1 MFNHKLRGVDLVGTF
16 VASVCFGGLKIAPIH
31 IQEHFL
37 FKSRAEHANEKLEY
51 SFETRVFAV
60 TDKRAATSF

>member
-1 MFNHKLRGVDLVGTF
+1 